1 MMCCSARHGQY
12 SDAIVLLNKAI
23 KEEKKEASLY
33 INRGGKF
40 VLLSH
45 FHLVNIITS
54 LFWAN
59 IYNSIPFMHE
69 QQNYCK

>member
-1 MMCCSARHGQY
+1 MMCCSDRHGQY

-45 FHLVNIITS
+45 FHLVTS
-54 LFWAN
+54 L
-59 IYNSIPFMHE
+59 YG
-69 QQNYCK
+69 Q